1 MRSSYQTF
9 FTLRPAWSCRGS
21 ALVLAFLLVATALPM
36 QSVSAQ
42 RTGNQPA
49 SALPNPVA
57 SNSAQQDAAMDTSS
71 TDLELP
77 MEPGFYDLADRFQRW
92 ASWRI
97 RGALAELPRTTTAP
111 RISVVILEEVAGEVQ
126 DQTQRIFQSCCTGS
140 DPSRA
145 DERARSPSDTTAHG
159 NLLFVV
165 HIRVDTTGVATT
177 RADTIGIAGD
187 AKAFATIPRST
198 VERIVEQDMMKN
210 GYVQVH
216 AGLVALF
223 TELGASEELIG
234 DVSVDGKTQ
243 REANREMMLVLL
255 FFFVVL
261 FIPGVVVT
269 GVFTVMESSGCL
281 RYVLFLL
288 SWGLITAWTIGTVIG
303 LHGLL
308 GEPLG
313 EHAEGYLIVPGGVI
327 GFVVYW
333 IINGVMNRWLDDLS
347 RDDYETW
354 KHTLRGGAAVG
365 ASVGAVGNLVRSAAA
380 KGSSGFGGFGGG
392 GFGGGG
398 AGGSFQAAGG
408 AAGAVSGS
416 GAASGAA
423 ASSAGATSAAVGSSG
438 AVSSGAVST
447 ASVSGGAG
455 GSVGLF
461 SGLSAKY
468 RWRALRRQFRAFRWY
483 HYITFAIVAYVF
495 YQIAVYALWALQ
507 FEPLFWMVAVPVT
520 IYAGIRLWDRWGPE
534 IRERVRDRLND
545 DEDDP
550 DFPGDSAIASW

>member
-1 MRSSYQTF
+1 
-9 FTLRPAWSCRGS
+9 
-21 ALVLAFLLVATALPM
+21 
-36 QSVSAQ
+36 
-42 RTGNQPA
+42 
-49 SALPNPVA
+49 
-57 SNSAQQDAAMDTSS
+57 MDTSS

-77 MEPGFYDLADRFQRW
+77 TEPGFHDLADRFQRW
-92 ASWRI
+92 TSRRI
-97 RGALAELPRTTTAP
+97 GGALAELPRTTTAP
-111 RISVVILEEVAGEVQ
+111 RISVVILEEATGNVN
-126 DQTQRIFQSCCTGS
+126 DQTQRIFQSCCTESG
-140 DPSRA
+140 PSRT
-145 DERARSPSDTTAHG
+145 DERANSPSDTTAHG
-159 NLLFVV
+159 DLLLVV
-165 HIRVDTTGVATT
+165 HIRVDTTGIAAT

-187 AKAFATIPRST
+187 AKAFATIPRAT

-223 TELGASEELIG
+223 TELGASEKLIG
-234 DVSVDGKTQ
+234 EVSVDGKTQ
-243 REANREMMLVLL
+243 REANIEIMLILAFFFAVLL
-255 FFFVVL
+255 
-261 FIPGVVVT
+261 IPGVVVT
-269 GVFTVMESSGCL
+269 GVVTVMESSGCL
-281 RYVLFLL
+281 RHVLFFL
-288 SWGLITAWTIGTVIG
+288 SWGLITVWTIGTVIG

-313 EHAEGYLIVPGGVI
+313 GNVEGYLIVPGGVI
-327 GFVVYW
+327 GFVVYL

-423 ASSAGATSAAVGSSG
+423 AASAGATSAAVGSGGAVSSGAVSSGAVSSG

-447 ASVSGGAG
+447 ASVSGGAV

-468 RWRALRRQFRAFRWY
+468 RWRALRRQLRAFRWY
-483 HYITFAIVAYVF
+483 HYVTFAVVAYVF
-495 YQIAVYALWALQ
+495 YQIAVYALWILQ
-507 FEPLFWMVAVPVT
+507 FKPFFWMVAVPMT
-520 IYAGIRLWDRWGPE
+520 LYAGIRLWDRWGPD
-534 IRERVRDRLND
+534 IQERVRVRFNND
-545 DEDDP
+545 FNNDEDDP

>member
-1 MRSSYQTF
+1 
-9 FTLRPAWSCRGS
+9 
-21 ALVLAFLLVATALPM
+21 
-36 QSVSAQ
+36 
-42 RTGNQPA
+42 
-49 SALPNPVA
+49 
-57 SNSAQQDAAMDTSS
+57 MDTSS

-77 MEPGFYDLADRFQRW
+77 MEPGFHDLAGQFQRW
-92 ASWRI
+92 TASRI
-97 RGALAELPRTTTAP
+97 RGALAELPKTTTTP
-111 RISVVILEEVAGEVQ
+111 RISVVILEEATGDVQ
-126 DQTQRIFQSCCTGS
+126 DQTQRIFQSCCAGAG
-140 DPSRA
+140 PSRT
-145 DERARSPSDTTAHG
+145 DERANSPSDTAAHG
-159 NLLFVV
+159 DLLLVV
-165 HIRVDTTGVATT
+165 HIRVDTTGIATP

-187 AKAFATIPRST
+187 AKAFATIPRAT
-198 VERIVEQDMMKN
+198 VERIVEQDMMNN

-243 REANREMMLVLL
+243 REANIEILLILAL
-255 FFFVVL
+255 FFAVL

-269 GVFTVMESSGCL
+269 GVVTVMESSGCL
-281 RYVLFLL
+281 RLILYLL
-288 SWGLITAWTIGTVIG
+288 SWGLITVWTIGTVIG

-313 EHAEGYLIVPGGVI
+313 GNVEGYLIVPGGVI
-327 GFVVYW
+327 GFVVYL

-423 ASSAGATSAAVGSSG
+423 AASAGATSAAVGSGGAVSSG

-447 ASVSGGAG
+447 ASVSGGAV

-468 RWRALRRQFRAFRWY
+468 RWRALRRQLRAFRWY
-483 HYITFAIVAYVF
+483 HYVTFAVVAYVF
-495 YQIAVYALWALQ
+495 YQIAVYALWILQ
-507 FEPLFWMVAVPVT
+507 FKPFFWMVAVPMT
-520 IYAGIRLWDRWGPE
+520 LYAGIRLWDRWGPD
-534 IRERVRDRLND
+534 IQERVRVRFNND
-545 DEDDP
+545 FNNDEDDP